1 MNQAGSLRFAPAQ
14 TPEAGLRLV
23 GASLALTRLAAG
35 QWAKLFEEQFAFTR
49 DVIGAALDGLSR
61 AGADDPRH
69 ALLDWQMATGRRLV
83 DLGLRHLQR
92 TGELIFEGQRELLA
106 QLGTLAGEPAAKVGA
121 DAVAEQAGTETAAED
136 TAPGSEVAAAGEE
149 HAGEGSE
156 TGTAAEG
163 RRRAPRREA
172 SAA

>member
-1 MNQAGSLRFAPAQ
+1 MNEAGFLRFAPAQ
-14 TPEAGLRLV
+14 TREAGLRLA

-49 DVIGAALDGLSR
+49 DALGAALDGLSR
-61 AGADDPRH
+61 AGAEDPRH

-83 DLGLRHLQR
+83 ELGLRHLQR

-106 QLGTLAGEPAAKVGA
+106 QLGGLASEPAAATGA
-121 DAVAEQAGTETAAED
+121 DAVADEAGPEAVAED
-136 TAPGSEVAAAGEE
+136 AAAGAEAAT
-149 HAGEGSE
+149 AGERGDGE
-156 TGTAAEG
+156 TPAAEE
-163 RRRAPRREA
+163 RRRASRREA